1 MNNSQISAGSGDVG
15 VTIVRHGA
23 QVHLYQIT
31 EAQLDSLAK
40 GMDHIFLAF
49 ASALLGAFVTLLVEL
64 STMDTAQSPVR
75 TGVVIGA
82 TITTGVLMAF
92 FCLLAIR
99 DWLRSK
105 DELKR
110 IKKGEL

>member
-1 MNNSQISAGSGDVG
+1 MNNSQISAGGGDTG
-15 VTIVRHGA
+15 VTIVRHA
-23 QVHLYQIT
+23 ASVHLYQIT
-31 EAQLDSLAK
+31 EAQLDNLAK

-49 ASALLGAFVTLLVEL
+49 ASSLLGAFVTLLIEFF
-64 STMDTAQSPVR
+64 TMETTQSPVR

-92 FCLLAIR
+92 FGLLAVR

-105 DELKR
+105 DELTR
-110 IKKGEL
+110 IKKAGL